1 MCAIRR
7 GLGVGDC
14 GVARVV
20 ACRIAVRVCGDLTDP
35 RVGRSAGPGCSV
47 RVQAPGLGERDG
59 GGPFPE
65 RAYPGVGTL
74 SHPKVGAEV

>member
-1 MCAIRR
+1 MG
-7 GLGVGDC
+7 GLRDLSTLNLLREVSLYTWGPGHD
-14 GVARVV
+14 
-20 ACRIAVRVCGDLTDP
+20 CGDLTDP

-65 RAYPGVGTL
+65 RAYPGVGIL